1 MTYSIV
7 ARDPAHGHMGV
18 ATQSQEFSVG
28 SSVSWAVPGQGAI
41 ATQSMGEPTYGELGL
56 GARFSQRC
64 SAFRRCRLEG
74 SAPYRPAAAGA
85 MSADLHSFQSR
96 RDELP
101 CRLTY

>member
-28 SSVSWAVPGQGAI
+28 SSVSWAMPAQGAF
-41 ATQSMGEPTYGELGL
+41 APQSMGEPTTGELGL
-56 GARFSQRC
+56 GARLSQRR
-64 SAFRRCRLEG
+64 SAFRRCRREG
-74 SAPYRPAAAGA
+74 SGPHRSAAAGA
-85 MSADLHSFQSR
+85 MRADLHSFQSR

-101 CRLTY
+101 CPLTY